1 MKVIIIGGVAAGAK
15 AAAKIRRLA
24 PDTEINL
31 YTDDDYVS
39 YSSCGLPYYIGGAFE
54 DFRMLLVRTPAEF
67 EKQKIH
73 IHLRHK
79 VIKIMP
85 DTKEVLINV
94 IDKNKNITKPYDKLV
109 IATGARARIPEI
121 INVNLPQVLPLR
133 TLNDGK
139 KLKELTV
146 KSNKAIIIGGGYI
159 GLELIEAFVKRG
171 IHVTMVHNSS
181 HLLTR
186 LDADMSELVYDQLM
200 SISHSRFDI
209 LLNENVIEFVGDKNR
224 FYGAKLSSGQFIDG
238 DFAVLATGIIPNSEI
253 ALEAGIEL
261 GVTKAI
267 KVNEKMETSVKD
279 IYACGDC
286 CEENLIIDNKP
297 TWYPLGST
305 ANKEGRCAAMNVCGI
320 SESFGGVLGS
330 AVTRCMDLTVSQTGM
345 SEKTA
350 RLRGI
355 EPISVTVTKDD
366 KVGYMPDSNNITLK
380 LTAEKSTGR
389 LIGGQAIG
397 SMDADKRIN
406 TLASAILARLTA
418 AEFCMNDLTYA
429 PPFSPTIDPL
439 LNAAMMLRDK
449 IINL

>member
-1 MKVIIIGGVAAGAK
+1 MKVIIVGGVAAGAK

-24 PDTEINL
+24 PEAEINL

-67 EKQKIH
+67 EKQKIR

-79 VIKIMP
+79 VIKIEP
-85 DTKEVLINV
+85 ETKEVLIHV
-94 IDKNKNITKPYDKLV
+94 LDKNKNIKKPYDKLI
-109 IATGARARIPEI
+109 IATGARARIPDI
-121 INVNLPQVLPLR
+121 KNVDLPQVLPLR

-139 KLKELTV
+139 KLKELTI

-171 IHVTMVHNSS
+171 IHVTMIQDSS

-186 LDADMSELVYDQLM
+186 LDVDMSELIYEQLM

-209 LLNENVIEFVGDKNR
+209 LLNENVVEFVGDENK

-253 ALEAGIEL
+253 ALEAGIEV
-261 GVTKAI
+261 GTTKAI
-267 KVNEKMETSVKD
+267 KVNDKMETSIKD

-286 CEENLIIDNKP
+286 CEETLIIDGKP

-305 ANKEGRCAAMNVCGI
+305 ANKEGRCAAMNACGI
-320 SESFGGVLGS
+320 PESFGGVLGS

-345 SEKTA
+345 SEKIA
-350 RLRGI
+350 LIRGI
-355 EPISVTVTKDD
+355 EPVSVTVTKDD

-449 IINL
+449 LLKG

>member
-24 PDTEINL
+24 PEAEINL

-85 DTKEVLINV
+85 ETKEVLIHV
-94 IDKNKNITKPYDKLV
+94 TDKNKNIKRPYDKLV
-109 IATGARARIPEI
+109 IATGARSRITEI
-121 INVNLPQVLPLR
+121 KNVNLPQVLPLR

-139 KLKELTV
+139 KLKELTI
-146 KSNKAIIIGGGYI
+146 KSKKAIIIGGGYI

-171 IHVTMVHNSS
+171 IHVTMIQDKSYI
-181 HLLTR
+181 LTR
-186 LDADMSELVYDQLM
+186 LDVDMSELVYEQLM

-209 LLNENVIEFVGDKNR
+209 LLNENVVEFVGDENK

-253 ALEAGIEL
+253 ALEAGIEI
-261 GVTKAI
+261 GITKAI
-267 KVNEKMETSVKD
+267 KVNERMETSVKD

-305 ANKEGRCAAMNVCGI
+305 ANKEGRCAALNVCGI
-320 SESFGGVLGS
+320 PEAFGGVLGS

-350 RLRGI
+350 LTRGI
-355 EPISVTVTKDD
+355 EPVSVVVTKDD

-449 IINL
+449 LLKG

>member
-24 PDTEINL
+24 PDAEINL

-85 DTKEVLINV
+85 ETKEILINLT
-94 IDKNKNITKPYDKLV
+94 DKNKNIKKPYDKLI
-109 IATGARARIPEI
+109 IATGARAKIPEI
-121 INVNLPQVLPLR
+121 KNVDLPQVLPLR

-171 IHVTMVHNSS
+171 IHVTMIQNSP
-181 HLLTR
+181 HILTR
-186 LDADMSELVYDQLM
+186 LDTDMSELVYEQLM
-200 SISHSRFDI
+200 TISHSRFDI
-209 LLNENVIEFVGDKNR
+209 LLNENVVEFVGDQNR

-238 DFAVLATGIIPNSEI
+238 DFTVLATGIIPNSEI

-261 GVTKAI
+261 GLTKAI
-267 KVNEKMETSVKD
+267 KVNDKMETSVKD

-286 CEENLIIDNKP
+286 TEENLIIDNKP
-297 TWYPLGST
+297 AWYPLGST
-305 ANKEGRCAAMNVCGI
+305 ANKEGRCAAMNVCGVT
-320 SESFGGVLGS
+320 ESFGGVLGS
-330 AVTRCMDLTVSQTGM
+330 AVTRCMDLTVSQTGL

-355 EPISVTVTKDD
+355 EPVSVTVTKDD

-449 IINL
+449 LLKE

>member
-24 PDTEINL
+24 PEAEINL

-85 DTKEVLINV
+85 ETKEVLIH
-94 IDKNKNITKPYDKLV
+94 ILDKNKNIKKSYDKLV

-121 INVNLPQVLPLR
+121 KNVNLPQVLPLR

-146 KSNKAIIIGGGYI
+146 KSKKAIIIGGGYI

-171 IHVTMVHNSS
+171 IHVTMIQDKSY
-181 HLLTR
+181 LLTR
-186 LDADMSELVYDQLM
+186 LDVDMSELVYEQLM

-209 LLNENVIEFVGDKNR
+209 LLNENVVEFVGDENR

-253 ALEAGIEL
+253 ALEAGIEI
-261 GVTKAI
+261 GITKAI
-267 KVNEKMETSVKD
+267 KVNEKMETSEKD

-320 SESFGGVLGS
+320 PEAFGGVLGS
-330 AVTRCMDLTVSQTGM
+330 AVTRCMDLTVSQTGL

-350 RLRGI
+350 LMRGI
-355 EPISVTVTKDD
+355 EPVSVVVTKDD

-449 IINL
+449 LLKG